1 MREQVTPTIAT
12 PHADDAQGTGAAAAS
27 SPVAAARTRFLIAYA
42 TEARLV
48 ILLTALIV
56 LFLLIIGDRFVDSA
70 NLFSMALQLPE
81 LGILALAMMVSLL
94 HGGVNLSIIS
104 TANMSALT
112 TAYLLTVELPETSG
126 FVWGAWIAIAIAAG
140 VGVSILIGLLNGF
153 IIAYIGVSPILTTL
167 GTMIMV
173 KGLAISLTRG
183 IVISGFPSPI
193 LFVGQG
199 TLLGIP
205 FGMTLFA
212 ACILIVA
219 VVLGRTPFG
228 ASIYLMGSNEQAT
241 QYSGIN
247 TRGVIVGIYV
257 MSSVLAAV
265 AGLIMLSRFNSA
277 NAAYGESYLLV
288 TVLASILGGTDPFG
302 GFGRV
307 TGLVL
312 SILILQVVASAF
324 NQLGL
329 SQYLTLSIW
338 GLILIGVS
346 AIAYLRSRRSFR

>member
-1 MREQVTPTIAT
+1 MTQQVTDTIVTALHSEDGRT
-12 PHADDAQGTGAAAAS
+12 TAAAMAI
-27 SPVAAARTRFLIAYA
+27 PRTRFLVPHS

-48 ILLTALIV
+48 VLLASLIV
-56 LFLLIIGDRFVDSA
+56 LFLLLIGNKFVSGD
-70 NLFSMALQLPE
+70 NLFSMAVQLPE
-81 LGILALAMMVSLL
+81 LGILALAMMVSLI

-112 TAYLLTVELPETSG
+112 MAYLLSTQVPAASG
-126 FVWGAWIAIAIAAG
+126 FMWGAWIVVAIAAG
-140 VGVSILIGLLNGF
+140 IGVSILIGLLNGF

-167 GTMIMV
+167 GMMIMV
-173 KGLAISLTRG
+173 KGLAIGLTRG
-183 IVISGFPSPI
+183 IVISGFPPPI
-193 LFVGQG
+193 LFIGEG
-199 TLLGIP
+199 TVMGIP
-205 FGMTLFA
+205 FGIILFGVCA
-212 ACILIVA
+212 VGVAIILS
-219 VVLGRTPFG
+219 RTPFG
-228 ASIYLMGSNEQAT
+228 ASIYLMGSNERAT
-241 QYSGIN
+241 QFSGVN
-247 TRGVIVGIYV
+247 TRGVIVGIYT
-257 MSSVLAAV
+257 MSSILAAI
-265 AGLIMLSRFNSA
+265 AGLVMLSRFNSA

>member
-1 MREQVTPTIAT
+1 MVDIVATSKPREGLALEEPPPAAPVTP
-12 PHADDAQGTGAAAAS
+12 
-27 SPVAAARTRFLIAYA
+27 AARGDFLTGYA

-48 ILLTALIV
+48 VLLLALVV
-56 LFLLIIGDRFVDSA
+56 LFSLTIGERFVGSD
-70 NLFSMALQLPE
+70 NLYSMAVQLPE
-81 LGILALAMMVSLL
+81 LGILSLAMMVSLL

-112 TAYLLTVELPETSG
+112 TAYLLTSPMAATGGVAG
-126 FVWGAWIAIAIAAG
+126 GGWIALAIAAG
-140 VGVSILIGLLNGF
+140 MLVAIVIGLINGF

-173 KGLAISLTRG
+173 KGLAIGLTRG
-183 IVISGFPSPI
+183 IVISGFPPSV
-193 LFVGQG
+193 LFIGESTVF
-199 TLLGIP
+199 GIP
-205 FGMTLFA
+205 FGLILFA
-212 ACILIVA
+212 VCAFVVS
-219 VVLGRTPFG
+219 VVLSRTPFG
-228 ASIYLMGSNEQAT
+228 AAIYLMGSNERAT
-241 QYSGIN
+241 QFSGVN
-247 TRGVIVGIYV
+247 TRRVILGIYV
-257 MSSVLAAV
+257 MSSILAAI
-265 AGLIMLSRFNSA
+265 AGLVMLARFNSA

-302 GFGRV
+302 GFGKV
-307 TGLVL
+307 SGLVL

-346 AIAYLRSRRSFR
+346 AVTYLRSHWLLR